1 MPSVTRRSRGHRER
15 REEIDERVLD
25 TTAELLAG
33 GEGYTQLSV
42 ERIAGAA
49 GVSRSTFYVHFSDK
63 TDLLIR
69 LAERA
74 TADITVGADEWWRG
88 DQSGGQEQL
97 REVLLKLV
105 RIWRK
110 HEVVLRAVT
119 EVAGYD
125 ETVAAH
131 SGAQRINSYVDRR
144 PAGSRRTAA
153 GARRPGA
160 RPRATAFVTGWAVER
175 TISEHVRTHGPRP
188 TGPSPRPWHGPS
200 GRRPSG
206 TRPRL
211 APRPTRTP

>member
-15 REEIDERVLD
+15 RDEIDERVLD
-25 TTAELLAG
+25 TATDLLAA

-42 ERIAGAA
+42 ERIAAA
-49 GVSRSTFYVHFSDK
+49 SGVSRSTFYVHFSDK

-74 TADITVGADEWWRG
+74 MGDIFLGANEWWMG

-110 HEVVLRAVT
+110 HEAVLRAIT

-131 SGAQRINSYVDRR
+131 WRTRINSYVDRA
-144 PAGSRRTAA
+144 AGRLEEDRRT
-153 GARRPGA
+153 GRVGQGVDPHT
-160 RPRATAFVTGWAVER
+160 TAFVTGWAVER
-175 TISEHVRTHGPRP
+175 TISEHIRTHGPQSDRVFAQ
-188 TGPSPRPWHGPS
+188 T
-200 GRRPSG
+200 
-206 TRPRL
+206 L
-211 APRPTRTP
+211 ARAIWQATYGDTSEA